1 MYIGKRDSL
10 NEFWKA
16 TGKIAKCDDLI
27 TMIWYEI
34 FLECFPPIKTKLQT
48 LGWNTFFICLKPH
61 LFLLTV

>member
-34 FLECFPPIKTKLQT
+34 F
-48 LGWNTFFICLKPH
+48 
-61 LFLLTV
+61 